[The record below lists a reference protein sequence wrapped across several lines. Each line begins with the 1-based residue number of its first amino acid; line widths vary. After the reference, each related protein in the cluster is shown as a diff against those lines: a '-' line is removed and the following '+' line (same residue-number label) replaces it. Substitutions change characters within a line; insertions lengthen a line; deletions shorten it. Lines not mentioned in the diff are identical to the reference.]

1 MVKYSSQGS
10 DRQDDLTILSELAGQ
25 VLRDPQLLRQIS
37 QRVYQLMQSDMRNQ
51 RETAKNYTRL
61 F

>member
-1 MVKYSSQGS
+1 MVKYSSQAS
-10 DRQDDLTILSELAGQ
+10 DRQDDLTTLSELAGQ
-25 VLRDPQLLRQIS
+25 ILRDPLLRWQIS
-37 QRVYQLMQSDMRNQ
+37 QRVYQLMQEDMRSQ

>member
-10 DRQDDLTILSELAGQ
+10 DRRDDLTILSELAGQ
-25 VLRDPQLLRQIS
+25 VLRDPLLLRQIS
-37 QRVYQLMQSDMRNQ
+37 QRVYQLMQSDVRNQ
-51 RETAKNYTRL
+51 RETAKNHTRL

>member
-1 MVKYSSQGS
+1 MVKNSSQGS
-10 DRQDDLTILSELAGQ
+10 DRQDDLTILSELADQ

-37 QRVYQLMQSDMRNQ
+37 QRVYQLMQSDMHSQ
-51 RETAKNYTRL
+51 SETTKNYTRL

>member
-10 DRQDDLTILSELAGQ
+10 DRQDDLTIISELASQ
-25 VLRDPQLLRQIS
+25 ILRDPQLLRQFS

-51 RETAKNYTRL
+51 RETVKNYTRL